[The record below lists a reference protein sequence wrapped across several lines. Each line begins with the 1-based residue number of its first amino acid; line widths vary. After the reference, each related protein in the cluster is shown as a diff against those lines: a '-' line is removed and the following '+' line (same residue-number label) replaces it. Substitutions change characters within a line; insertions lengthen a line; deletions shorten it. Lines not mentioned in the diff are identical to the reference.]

1 MVTAGA
7 NQAFVNVLLTLTDA
21 ADKVVLFRPYYFNH
35 LMACQMTGGARSVV
49 LGQPDK
55 ASMKPDL
62 QWLQEEL
69 QGPAPPKMVTIV
81 NPCNPAGAATA
92 LMTPVY

>member
-21 ADKVVLFRPYYFNH
+21 EDAVVLFWPYYFNH

-49 LGQPDK
+49 LGPPG
-55 ASMKPDL
+55 ASLKPDL
-62 QWLQEEL
+62 AWLEKEL
-69 QGPAPPKMVTIV
+69 NGDHPPKMVVIV
-81 NPCNPAGAATA
+81 NPCNPAGALA
-92 LMTPVY
+92 V